1 MNTLFRI
8 INSVFSG
15 QEFDSRHEKIQ
26 LDDIFQQLKQIPYQ
40 LSIEQKRAVVIALSN
55 DVSYIQGPP
64 GTGKSF
70 TISALS
76 LVASSLGQKVLV
88 TSQKLPAVEIV
99 FNKIKKVLGEDS
111 CLFLSDDK
119 ARKDQTKLGIADI
132 LERSRAQDY
141 DAEQRN
147 IVASAKATLE
157 RLEKA
162 KEQITEIYGLLNEHY
177 RNNEAYLEALE
188 RITQIYPDTAA
199 DLCAVRAS
207 KGGDTELSLKQ
218 ILKTCRSIRDESRV
232 NGGSVNLAQAL
243 RLKVNVLALMNRMGA
258 SVEDY
263 RRYREDYLEEMI
275 TLAEDK
281 GAAWRIKERIDPE
294 QVRYLRNSQVVALQK
309 LYEWDSNGENLLARK
324 LSSEN
329 RTRVSAL
336 MTLKGYPE
344 CLRAFTARLR
354 WKTKSRVESA
364 NKKIDF
370 KKLFEVFPIVLG
382 EIKALHPYLPF
393 EEEIFDLVIIDEA
406 SQVNLAE
413 IVPILYRA
421 KKICIVGDHKQL
433 GIEAGGLIFLNKFF
447 ERLMWQRHFGDM
459 PGRTLT
465 VDEAKQRNLLV
476 TDSSILDLARNE
488 ANALLTEGKIMLRE
502 HFRSLPMLAEFTSSE
517 FYRDNPKE
525 EGLRVMTSTPGR
537 QKLTAFKNIEVNGS
551 RKGGGN
557 NPKSN
562 PEEVRK
568 VVEIIGR
575 ILAGKKDGDLTEL
588 SRIKEISSIPSVG
601 VVSFISDQITALE
614 EECLRAFSS
623 EDLRKIDLMIGT
635 PEIFQGNERDV
646 IILTPSVDETCS
658 RAVGHMEDPTR
669 FNVATSRAR
678 LFTFFVHGKIP
689 NNMGRMQRML
699 KSMETPEHN
708 NLPESRLPR
717 GWTADSTQLRSPIEK
732 ELFDQLM
739 NYRSRYSLRG
749 LHVFTKVKTCGL
761 VADFVLYSENDDR
774 ALLLEIDGKNAA
786 VLNNEDNDR
795 QTERLLTFRRAG
807 WDVYYYDYLKRYK
820 TDENV
825 MFSEFTDYTDKFFAL
840 I

>member
-8 INSVFSG
+8 ISSVFSG
-15 QEFDSRHEKIQ
+15 HEFDSIHQKVEI
-26 LDDIFQQLKQIPYQ
+26 DDIFEQLKAIPYQ
-40 LSIEQKRAVVIALSN
+40 LSIEQKRAVVNALTN

-99 FNKIKKVLGEDS
+99 FNKIRKVLGEDS

-132 LERSRAQDY
+132 LERSRVQDY

-157 RLEKA
+157 RLERA

-188 RITQIYPDTAA
+188 RITQIYPDAA
-199 DLCAVRAS
+199 VDFCAVRAS
-207 KGGDTELSLKQ
+207 KGGDTESSLKE

-263 RRYREDYLEEMI
+263 RKYHEDYLEEMI

-324 LSSEN
+324 LTSEN

-370 KKLFEVFPIVLG
+370 KKLFDVFPIVLG

-447 ERLMWQRHFGDM
+447 ERLMWQRHFEDM
-459 PGRTLT
+459 PGRTLN

-488 ANALLTEGKIMLRE
+488 ANALLTESNSNTLRE

-537 QKLTAFKNIEVNGS
+537 QKLTAFKDIEVNGS
-551 RKGGGN
+551 RKGGSN
-557 NPKSN
+557 KSN

-568 VVEIIGR
+568 VVEIIGQ
-575 ILAGKKDGDLTEL
+575 ILAGKRDGDIREL
-588 SRIKEISSIPSVG
+588 SEIEEISGIPTVG
-601 VVSFISDQITALE
+601 VVSFISDQIAALD
-614 EECLRAFSS
+614 EECLRAFSI
-623 EDLRKIDLMIGT
+623 EDLRKIDLMVGT
-635 PEIFQGNERDV
+635 PEKFQGNERDV
-646 IILTPSVDETCS
+646 IIFTPSVDESCS
-658 RAVGHMEDPTR
+658 RSVGFMEESTR

-689 NNMGRMQRML
+689 NNMERMQRMI
-699 KSMETPEHN
+699 KSMETPEQN
-708 NLPESRLPR
+708 SLPGSRLPR
-717 GWTADSTQLRSPIEK
+717 GWGADGTQLRSPIEK

-739 NYRSRYSLRG
+739 NYRSRHSQRG

-807 WDVYYYDYLKRYK
+807 WDVHYYDYLKRYK
-820 TDENV
+820 TGNDAV
-825 MFSEFTDYTDKFFAL
+825 FSEFAAYADKFFL
-840 I
+840 LV

>member
-15 QEFDSRHEKIQ
+15 HEFESRHEKVQI
-26 LDDIFQQLKQIPYQ
+26 DDIYHRLKEIPYQ
-40 LSIEQKRAVVIALSN
+40 LSIEQKRAVVNALTN

-119 ARKDQTKLGIADI
+119 ARKDQTKLGIADV
-132 LERSRAQDY
+132 LERSRVEDY

-147 IVASAKATLE
+147 LLASAKATLE
-157 RLEKA
+157 RLERA
-162 KEQITEIYGLLNEHY
+162 KEQIGEIYRLLNEHY
-177 RNNEAYLEALE
+177 RNNEAYLEALD
-188 RITQIYPDTAA
+188 RITRIYPDTAV
-199 DLCAVRAS
+199 DFSSIRAS
-207 KGGDTELSLKQ
+207 RDANAGADFKE
-218 ILKTCRSIRDESRV
+218 ILRTCRRIRDEARL
-232 NGGSVNLAQAL
+232 NGGSVDLSQAL

-263 RRYREDYLEEMI
+263 RRYREDYLDELI

-294 QVRYLRNSQVVALQK
+294 QVRYLRNSQVVALQR
-309 LYEWDSNGENLLARK
+309 LYEWDTNGENLLAKK
-324 LSSEN
+324 LTSEN

-354 WKTKSRVESA
+354 WKTKSRVASA

-413 IVPILYRA
+413 IVPILYRS

-447 ERLMWQRHFGDM
+447 ERLMWQRHFEDM
-459 PGRTLT
+459 PGRTLN

-488 ANALLTEGKIMLRE
+488 ANALLTESNSNTLRE

-537 QKLTAFKNIEVNGS
+537 QKLTAFKDIEVNGS
-551 RKGGGN
+551 RKGVSN
-557 NPKSN
+557 KSN
-562 PEEVRK
+562 PEEVKR
-568 VVEIIGR
+568 VVALIED
-575 ILAGKKDGDLTEL
+575 ILTGKKDGDLKEL
-588 SRIKEISSIPSVG
+588 SEIEEINSIPSVG
-601 VVSFISDQITALE
+601 IVSFISDQIAALD
-614 EECLRAFSS
+614 EECLRAFSV
-623 EDLRKIDLMIGT
+623 EDMRKLDLMIGT
-635 PEIFQGNERDV
+635 PEKFQGNERD
-646 IILTPSVDETCS
+646 IIVFTPSVDETCS
-658 RAVGHMEDPTR
+658 KSVGFMEDARR

-689 NNMGRMQRML
+689 NNMERMQRMI
-699 KSMETPEHN
+699 KSMDISEQTS
-708 NLPESRLPR
+708 LRGSKMPR
-717 GWTADSTQLRSPIEK
+717 GWTTDRSQLRSPIEK
-732 ELFDQLM
+732 ELFDQLT
-739 NYRSRYSLRG
+739 NYCSRHCQRG

-761 VADFVLYSENDDR
+761 VADFVIYSEIDDR

-786 VLNNEDNDR
+786 VINNEDNDR

-807 WDVYYYDYLKRYK
+807 WDVHYYDYLKRYK
-820 TDENV
+820 TDKDV
-825 MFSEFTDYTDKFFAL
+825 VFSEFTDYADKFFAL
-840 I
+840 T